1 MHMAMSGWLEYSLS
15 MKENYKCAIMVY
27 GLFYV
32 LGAG

>member
-1 MHMAMSGWLEYSLS
+1 MHTAMSGLLEDNLS

-32 LGAG
+32 LGVG